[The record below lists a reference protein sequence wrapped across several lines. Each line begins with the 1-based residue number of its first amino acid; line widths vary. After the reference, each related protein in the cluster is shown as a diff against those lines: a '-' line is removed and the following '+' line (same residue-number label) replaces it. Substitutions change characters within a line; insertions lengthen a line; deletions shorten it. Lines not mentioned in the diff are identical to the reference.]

1 MLVFID
7 ESGDPG
13 FKIEEGASPI
23 FAAVMVIF
31 ETKEAASITHRVIEE
46 SDAPRIHRGEFK
58 FNKCSDDVRDVFFKA
73 IRKCPFKVRA
83 IVVRKKLIHSPR
95 LRADK
100 DKFYEYFVKSML
112 NYDAGILK
120 KAVIVID
127 GSGDREFRQNLN
139 TALRRKL
146 GSGIIKDVRFKNS
159 KADRLVQ
166 LADMCVGAI
175 ARSYRRDRDQTDRWR
190 QLLAPRIND
199 VWDFR

>member
-13 FKIEEGASPI
+13 FKLEKGASPI
-23 FAAVMVIF
+23 FAAAMVIF
-31 ETKEAASITHRVIEE
+31 ETKEAASITQRVIEE
-46 SDAPRIHRGEFK
+46 SEARRIHKGEFK
-58 FNKCSDDVRDVFFKA
+58 FNKCSHDVRDIFFHA
-73 IRKCPFKVRA
+73 IRRCPFKVRA
-83 IVVRKKLIHSPR
+83 IMVRKNMIHSPR
-95 LRADK
+95 LKSDK

-112 NYDAGILK
+112 NYDNGILK
-120 KAVIVID
+120 EATIVID

-146 GSGIIKDVRFKNS
+146 GSGIIKDIRFKNS
-159 KADRLVQ
+159 RADLLVQ

-175 ARSYRRDRDQTDRWR
+175 ARSYRHDRNQSDRWR
-190 QLLAPRIND
+190 KQLAPRIDD

>member
-13 FKIEEGASPI
+13 FKLEKGASPI
-23 FAAVMVIF
+23 FAAAMVIF
-31 ETKEAASITHRVIEE
+31 ETKEAASITQRIIAE
-46 SDAPRIHRGEFK
+46 SDARKIHKGEFK
-58 FNKCSDDVRDVFFKA
+58 FNKCSHVVRDAFFQA

-83 IVVRKKLIHSPR
+83 IVVQKNFIHSPQ
-95 LRADK
+95 LKADK

-112 NYDAGILK
+112 NYDSGILK
-120 KAVIVID
+120 EAVIVID

-146 GSGIIKDVRFKNS
+146 GSGIIKSIRFKNS
-159 KADRLVQ
+159 QSDMLVQ

-175 ARSYRRDRDQTDRWR
+175 ARSYRGDRDRSNRWR
-190 QLLAPRIND
+190 EQLAPRIND
-199 VWDFR
+199 VWAFR